1 MPTGPSVAEKLA
13 KALGFHYYDQAKT
26 NPALWANAIISRYPI
41 GKPTDND
48 LGAEIDVNG
57 RKVYAFNIHL
67 TDFPYQPYQL
77 LGIDYGPAPFLKTAD
92 EAVAA
97 ATKARGPALDLA
109 MKDMKQAEGADA
121 VFLFGDFNEPSY
133 RDWTDAAVKA
143 GNQPMAVKYPS
154 ALRIEQDAGMTDLL
168 RAAYPDEVAKPAFTW
183 TPTSEPT
190 AKDDHHDRIDYVFG
204 RSPKLETLSV
214 SIVGEKKPEADIV
227 VTPWPSDHRAVV
239 AKVRFLGGEEHD
251 VAGIEAV
258 RHQQA
263 EDGKR
268 TEILGIAAD
277 RRDFRR
283 DAVDQFLDRRIDR
296 LDAEQHQ
303 HQDDEGDEFAKRGT
317 DIGKQP
323 QADDQRQQFVAKR
336 RLADE
341 PAKAL
346 EGIAT
351 GCEEMGNARLLLDR
365 RRGLGRGFLVARVV
379 SHRTSWIPRRSGRSP
394 CRNGRRRQP

>member
-1 MPTGPSVAEKLA
+1 MTKLLSAMLFSTALAGAPAQAADTPTELTVMSFNIWGGGANEQKDVSETAAAIRAAGADIIGIQETKPEPDVCDADDCVPTGQSVAKQLA
-13 KALGFHYYDQAKT
+13 EALGFHYYDQAKT

-97 ATKARGPALDLA
+97 ATKARGPALDLV

-121 VFLFGDFNEPSY
+121 VFLFGDFNEPSH

-143 GNQPMAVKYPS
+143 GHQPMAVKYPS
-154 ALRIEQDAGMTDLL
+154 ALRIEQEAGMTDLL

-204 RSPKLETLSV
+204 RGPKLETLSV
-214 SIVGEKKPEADIV
+214 SVVGEKKPEADIV
-227 VTPWPSDHRAVV
+227 VTPWPADHRAVV
-239 AKVRFLGGEEHD
+239 AKVRF
-251 VAGIEAV
+251 
-258 RHQQA
+258 
-263 EDGKR
+263 
-268 TEILGIAAD
+268 
-277 RRDFRR
+277 
-283 DAVDQFLDRRIDR
+283 
-296 LDAEQHQ
+296 
-303 HQDDEGDEFAKRGT
+303 
-317 DIGKQP
+317 
-323 QADDQRQQFVAKR
+323 
-336 RLADE
+336 
-341 PAKAL
+341 
-346 EGIAT
+346 
-351 GCEEMGNARLLLDR
+351 
-365 RRGLGRGFLVARVV
+365 
-379 SHRTSWIPRRSGRSP
+379 
-394 CRNGRRRQP
+394 

>member
-1 MPTGPSVAEKLA
+1 MTKLLHAIFFSTALVGAPALAADKPTELTVMSFNIWGGGANDDKDVSETAAAIRAAGADIIGIQETKPEPDVCDADDCVPTGQSVAKQLA

-26 NPALWANAIISRYPI
+26 NPALWANAILSRYPI

-97 ATKARGPALDLA
+97 AAKARGAALDLV

-190 AKDDHHDRIDYVFG
+190 AKDDHHDRIDFVFG
-204 RSPKLETLSV
+204 RSAKLETLSV
-214 SIVGEKKPEADIV
+214 SVVGEKKPEADIV
-227 VTPWPSDHRAVV
+227 VTPWPADHRAVV
-239 AKVRFLGGEEHD
+239 AKVRF
-251 VAGIEAV
+251 
-258 RHQQA
+258 
-263 EDGKR
+263 
-268 TEILGIAAD
+268 
-277 RRDFRR
+277 
-283 DAVDQFLDRRIDR
+283 
-296 LDAEQHQ
+296 
-303 HQDDEGDEFAKRGT
+303 
-317 DIGKQP
+317 
-323 QADDQRQQFVAKR
+323 
-336 RLADE
+336 
-341 PAKAL
+341 
-346 EGIAT
+346 
-351 GCEEMGNARLLLDR
+351 
-365 RRGLGRGFLVARVV
+365 
-379 SHRTSWIPRRSGRSP
+379 
-394 CRNGRRRQP
+394 